1 MNKPEVKPKLGI
13 GYSKE
18 TKKGDAYI
26 NITVNLAVLAEILAS
41 VKPSEKS
48 IKVGLFSNQT
58 EFRKET
64 TPDYNLVHLSNPQ
77 QQEASQSATRPGAVN
92 AKPKGSNFPF

>member
-13 GYSKE
+13 GYIKE

-26 NITVNLAVLAEILAS
+26 NITVNLAILAEVLAS
-41 VKPSEKS
+41 VGPAEES
-48 IKVGLFSNQT
+48 IKVGLFRNTT

-64 TPDYNLVHLSNPQ
+64 TSDYNLVHLNAAKQ
-77 QQEASQSATRPGAVN
+77 GAGQSAPRPGVVN
-92 AKPKGSNFPF
+92 AKPTGPKFPF

>member
-1 MNKPEVKPKLGI
+1 MNRPEVKPKLGI
-13 GYSKE
+13 GYSRE

-26 NITVNLAVLAEILAS
+26 NITINLAVLAEILAS
-41 VKPSEKS
+41 VGPDEKS
-48 IKVGLFSNQT
+48 IKVGLFSNTT

-64 TPDYNLVHLSNPQ
+64 TPDYTLVHLSNLHQ
-77 QQEASQSATRPGAVN
+77 GAGQSAPRPGAVN

>member
-1 MNKPEVKPKLGI
+1 MKKPEVKPKLGI

-18 TKKGDAYI
+18 TKKGEAYI
-26 NITVNLAVLAEILAS
+26 NITLNLAVLAEILQS
-41 VKPSEKS
+41 VDPDAKS
-48 IKVGLFSNQT
+48 IKVGLFSNTT
-58 EFRKET
+58 EVRKET

-77 QQEASQSATRPGAVN
+77 QGAVQSAPRIPGAVN